1 MTGVLL
7 DTLVTG
13 LPLVITYAGV
23 FVLFRVLRDFD
34 LTVDGSFVT
43 GGAASAVLVGHGM
56 APSLSLPA
64 AALAGAAAG
73 LVTAVLHLTLKI
85 PVLLAGLVMSLAL
98 FSVNLRIMGEPALSL
113 AAGQGLLDGFGD
125 LGPDVRDLWISGV
138 LLAIDVAVLGLAAYF
153 LRTEAGLALRAT
165 GLNPVMARAQGVA
178 QGGAVAVTLM
188 LANALAALG
197 GALAVHTQGY
207 LDVNGGTG
215 TLIAGV
221 GALLLGDLILRPE
234 PSRVVKAMAAVL
246 VGALLYQFVQV
257 MALRLGLAASDLKL
271 VTAATLTL
279 AVAAQILTR
288 RIGGWLPAWAVR
300 RPRGVHRDPGERLAG
315 TP

>member
-1 MTGVLL
+1 MNGILL

-43 GGAASAVLVGHGM
+43 GGAACAVLAGHGL
-56 APSLSLPA
+56 APSLGLAA

-73 LVTAVLHLTLKI
+73 LVTAVLHLTLRI

-98 FSVNLRIMGEPALSL
+98 FSVNLRVMGDPTISL
-113 AAGQGLLDGFGD
+113 ALGQGLLDGFAD
-125 LGPDVRDLWISGV
+125 LGPDSRDLWSSGV
-138 LLAIDVAVLGLAAYF
+138 LLAIDLGVLGLAAYF

-197 GALAVHTQGY
+197 GALTVHTQGY
-207 LDVNGGTG
+207 LDVNGGAG

-221 GALLLGDLILRPE
+221 GALLLGDLVLRPE

-257 MALRLGLAASDLKL
+257 MALRVGLAASDLKL

-288 RIGGWLPAWAVR
+288 RITGWLPAWAVR
-300 RPRGVHRDPGERLAG
+300 RPRAAVTE
-315 TP
+315 T